1 MNATE
6 WRTGVC
12 LFLGLDDEI
21 PVPQQCLS
29 CGKPNS
35 VAHGLTCKTGKAIF
49 LRHEEAKDEIVA
61 CLQDAGYYVISAK
74 NPHLEGDASVDG
86 ELFSDIKVRGLYYRQ
101 RYAHLDIRVI
111 DTASYSRLGKDPVK
125 ALEAEESGKT
135 QKYATTASREGSD
148 FAPVI
153 FSVHGSIARE
163 ANILITKCAAKIA
176 GGKDARNYST
186 TVARL
191 RARVQ
196 AAVVRATVMNL
207 MGRTDRNDPAEKA
220 KKRAAEIRRERALQR
235 YDLHPHLS

>member
-101 RYAHLDIRVI
+101 RYAHLDITTPPPI
-111 DTASYSRLGKDPVK
+111 ADW
-125 ALEAEESGKT
+125 GKT
-135 QKYATTASREGSD
+135 QSRRWRRRSRGR
-148 FAPVI
+148 P
-153 FSVHGSIARE
+153 R
-163 ANILITKCAAKIA
+163 
-176 GGKDARNYST
+176 ST
-186 TVARL
+186 PRPH
-191 RARVQ
+191 RAR
-196 AAVVRATVMNL
+196 
-207 MGRTDRNDPAEKA
+207 GRTLP
-220 KKRAAEIRRERALQR
+220 Q
-235 YDLHPHLS
+235 